1 MTLRQVLSSL
11 DILQEH
17 PDLTKY
23 IKHFYGNHGFM
34 YTVET
39 DPELLRLN
47 KKLDKTLD
55 DGSHSGASWGFM
67 MRTVQGV
74 LNGVITKEQIL
85 QQIEEEDRIYAEW
98 REKIRLE
105 DDEIDKLNVE
115 HSNVENSNI
124 EKSNELPPPYTQ

>member
-23 IKHFYGNHGFM
+23 IKEFYGNHGFM

-39 DPELLRLN
+39 DPELLRLS
-47 KKLDKTLD
+47 KKLDKILD

-85 QQIEEEDRIYAEW
+85 QKIEEEDRICAAW
-98 REKIRLE
+98 REEMRRE
-105 DDEIDKLNVE
+105 DEEIEKLNVE
-115 HSNVENSNI
+115 ILNV
-124 EKSNELPPPYTQ
+124 EKSNELPPPYSQ

>member
-1 MTLRQVLSSL
+1 MTLRQVLSAL
-11 DILQEH
+11 DVLQEH

-39 DPELLRLN
+39 DPELSRLS

-85 QQIEEEDRIYAEW
+85 RQIEEEDRIYAEW
-98 REKIRLE
+98 REEMRQQ
-105 DDEIDKLNVE
+105 DEEIEKLKVE
-115 HSNVENSNI
+115 HLNQCQADI
-124 EKSNELPPPYTQ
+124 ELPPPYTQ

>member
-1 MTLRQVLSSL
+1 MTLRQVLSAL
-11 DILQEH
+11 DVLQEH

-23 IKHFYGNHGFM
+23 IKDFYGNDGFM

-39 DPELLRLN
+39 DPELLRLS

-85 QQIEEEDRIYAEW
+85 EQIEEEDRIYAVW
-98 REKIRLE
+98 REEMRRQ
-105 DDEIDKLNVE
+105 DEE
-115 HSNVENSNI
+115 I
-124 EKSNELPPPYTQ
+124 EKSNLEKSNLEELNEQPPPYTN

>member
-1 MTLRQVLSSL
+1 MTLRQVLSAL
-11 DILQEH
+11 DVLQEH

-23 IKHFYGNHGFM
+23 IKHFYGNGGFM

-39 DPELLRLN
+39 HPELLRLS

-85 QQIEEEDRIYAEW
+85 KQIEEEDRICAAW
-98 REKIRLE
+98 REEMRRQ
-105 DDEIDKLNVE
+105 DEEIE
-115 HSNVENSNI
+115 HSNVENSNV
-124 EKSNELPPPYTQ
+124 EHSNESPPPYTQ